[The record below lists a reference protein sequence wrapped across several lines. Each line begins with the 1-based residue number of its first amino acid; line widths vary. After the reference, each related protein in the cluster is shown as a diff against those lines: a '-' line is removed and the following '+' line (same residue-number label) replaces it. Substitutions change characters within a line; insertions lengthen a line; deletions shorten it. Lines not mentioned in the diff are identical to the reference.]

1 MFRWNTWNKNETNEI
16 GLTFYTLILI
26 ISNIKLVKRYNK
38 QCENSK
44 KECEIRWKRRWWY
57 GATIRDVA
65 KRAGVSPATVSRY
78 FHGKNV
84 VTTETSKRIEKAVR
98 ELSYKPVYKQKNP
111 GVIAVLIPNLK
122 LAYFSEV
129 LKNFLDA
136 VPKYGCRMIFIPV
149 VGQDESY
156 KQYFKELDITG
167 VIYLEE
173 NTNQDMHILEV
184 HMLRF

>member
-1 MFRWNTWNKNETNEI
+1 MERKENTWWKMMFRWNTWNKNETNET

-38 QCENSK
+38 QCRTAK
-44 KECEIRWKRRWWY
+44 KNVKYVEKRRWWY

-156 KQYFKELDITG
+156 KHVVTS
-167 VIYLEE
+167 
-173 NTNQDMHILEV
+173 
-184 HMLRF
+184 